1 MNQPHSIPEDNA
13 AANAADEVIESLVA
27 DATDDYMDRALK
39 GEEPSIEE
47 YARRYP
53 QISGILRELLPAV
66 RLMQQT
72 EAAPGDPLG
81 CLGDFRLVRQI
92 GRGGMG
98 VVYEAEQISL
108 RRRVALKVLPLAA
121 ALDPRQLER
130 FRLEAQAAAH
140 LHHTNIVPI
149 YSVGCERG
157 VYYYAMQYIEGRS
170 LADVIAQMAPAFAK
184 VDQSGETTPPAASAV
199 PLTFDSIHH
208 APRDDS
214 PHAEREGYFPGL
226 RRTRGSAPVPAT
238 PSMPDH
244 GVAGQGVVACR
255 APAIGDPAAG
265 AAAGLPSPSAAI
277 GSDTVS
283 DLRAG
288 QQTLWSA
295 GSENHF
301 QRVAALGAQAAEA
314 LEHAHSMGVIHRDI
328 KPANLLLDMRG
339 TLYVAD
345 FGLARLQGASGLTQ
359 TGGMA
364 GTLRYMSPEQVMG
377 QRGQVDHRTDIYSL
391 GITLYELLALAPAFE
406 ASERPALLQQIV
418 QDEPVSLRQRNK
430 AIPVDLET
438 IVLKAMAKDPVSRYA
453 NAQQMADDL
462 RRYLEHRPILA
473 RRPTLWETAAKW
485 TRRHRGVAAA
495 ALVVITLAAIGFAV
509 STALVV
515 REQWRTQAAYESLA
529 REQAKTQA
537 AYEAEAQQRTRAE
550 ENARQAREVVD
561 FITEVSEEELADKP
575 ELWGVRRM
583 LLAAALDYYREFIDH
598 SQSDPSLTAQLV
610 ASHVRVAA
618 ILDEIGSKADALAA
632 LQRARDLQEKQLRKD
647 PMMPELQRGFFS
659 IYSRLDL
666 LRGGRDLNLLQQR
679 AVQED
684 LKLSKEQMEQI
695 EAISETR
702 RANLADPRRLTAE
715 EWRGRFEQLD
725 QQQRDVNEVLL
736 PHQTS
741 RLAQIALQQRGTE
754 AFTDSEVAKSLGL
767 NPKQLQE
774 IRLLREEAR
783 KSLWAAGRPG
793 EMRADQ
799 WKKARDLSRK
809 TNDQVLAALTPEQQT
824 QWQKMIGEP
833 FRGKLT
839 PHRGGG
845 RPWPGRERMP
855 PDHALPDHAPPPPI
869 PADETVIDPPG
880 PTGEAAPKPDK
891 SK

>member
-1 MNQPHSIPEDNA
+1 MNQPHSIPDDNA
-13 AANAADEVIESLVA
+13 AAHAADEVIESLVA
-27 DATDDYMDRALK
+27 DATDDYMDRAQN

-72 EAAPGDPLG
+72 EATPGDPLG

-170 LADVIAQMAPAFAK
+170 LADVIAQLEIERHP
-184 VDQSGETTPPAASAV
+184 GETLGVS
-199 PLTFDSIHH
+199 
-208 APRDDS
+208 PRSSELRGSQDD
-214 PHAEREGYFPGL
+214 ELPGL
-226 RRTRGSAPVPAT
+226 RLAGGSAPVPA
-238 PSMPDH
+238 S
-244 GVAGQGVVACR
+244 Q
-255 APAIGDPAAG
+255 G
-265 AAAGLPSPSAAI
+265 AAAGWPAPFASL
-277 GSDTVS
+277 GTDTIS
-283 DLRAG
+283 DLRAE
-288 QQTLWSA
+288 QPTLWSA

-301 QRVAALGAQAAEA
+301 LRVAALGAQAADA
-314 LEHAHSMGVIHRDI
+314 LEHAHSMGVVHRDI

-359 TGGMA
+359 TGGLA
-364 GTLRYMSPEQVMG
+364 GTLRYMSPEQVMA
-377 QRGQVDHRTDIYSL
+377 QRGLVDHRTDIYSL
-391 GITLYELLALAPAFE
+391 GVTLYELLALAPAFE
-406 ASERPALLQQIV
+406 ATDRPALLQQIV
-418 QDEPVSLRQRNK
+418 QDDPVPLRQRNK

-438 IVLKAMAKDPVSRYA
+438 IILKAMAKEPASRYA

-473 RRPTLWETAAKW
+473 RRPMLWETVAKW

-495 ALVVITLAAIGFAV
+495 ALVVVTLAAIGFGV

-537 AYEAEAQQRTRAE
+537 AYEAEARQRSRAE
-550 ENARQAREVVD
+550 HHARQAREVVD

-598 SQSDPSLTAQLV
+598 SQADPSLTAQLV

-684 LKLSKEQMEQI
+684 LKLSPRQMEQI

-702 RANLADPRRLTAE
+702 RTNLADPRRLTAE
-715 EWRGRFEQLD
+715 EWRGRFEQLE

-754 AFTDSEVAKSLGL
+754 AFTDSEVATTLGL
-767 NPKQLQE
+767 SQQQLQE
-774 IRLLREEAR
+774 IRNLREEAR
-783 KSLWAAGRPG
+783 KSLWAAGRPT

-799 WKKARDLSRK
+799 WMKIRELSRK
-809 TNDQVLAALTPEQQT
+809 THGQVLAALTPQQ
-824 QWQKMIGEP
+824 QVRWQQMTGEP
-833 FRGKLT
+833 FRGKLG
-839 PHRGGG
+839 PHRGGL
-845 RPWPGRERMP
+845 RPGPGRDLGTP
-855 PDHALPDHAPPPPI
+855 PHAPPPPI
-869 PADETVIDPPG
+869 SAEKTVVDQRER
-880 PTGEAAPKPDK
+880 TGETAKK
-891 SK
+891 SEEPQ